1 MLGAVTTPDTPLY
14 NTPLR
19 VSTRKKKFLFFL
31 ALVLKA
37 THVTGSLFFFFFLR
51 GLMFLSLFTLK
62 RREKIVSLLSIEGTC
77 DTAHPSSFSS
87 IPPPLF

>member
-31 ALVLKA
+31 ARPQSD
-37 THVTGSLFFFFFLR
+37 TRNRFPFLFLC
-51 GLMFLSLFTLK
+51 G
-62 RREKIVSLLSIEGTC
+62 
-77 DTAHPSSFSS
+77 D
-87 IPPPLF
+87 

>member
-37 THVTGSLFFFFFLR
+37 THVTGSLFFFFFA
-51 GLMFLSLFTLK
+51 GTN
-62 RREKIVSLLSIEGTC
+62 VSL
-77 DTAHPSSFSS
+77 SFHVEKKGKNRE
-87 IPPPLF
+87 PFVN